1 MGKEGKKE
9 KKSLTFSASL
19 QGDPALSRAMQT
31 SITASSAEWPS
42 RVGGN
47 SAKVNNA
54 LRKGME
60 ESEKERRGKKERKKK
75 KGKGRG
81 KRWGGRQ
88 LICRCICFLYAHLL
102 RQVKRKKIK

>member
-1 MGKEGKKE
+1 VGKEGKKE

-42 RVGGN
+42 RVGRN

-60 ESEKERRGKKERKKK
+60 EREREKGKEREKEKKREGTRKEV
-75 KGKGRG
+75 GREA
-81 KRWGGRQ
+81 
-88 LICRCICFLYAHLL
+88 IDM
-102 RQVKRKKIK
+102 